1 MAIKLAD
8 VLLYLGATDDKLKAD
23 LRSAEGLTT
32 GWGKAVSGRMD
43 DVFRGAFERVGQ
55 MATNLVVNGAR
66 AAAGLV
72 VDSVNAAGD
81 LGESINKVNV
91 VFDTSADTIQRWSEG
106 ASTALGQSRQQ
117 ALEAVG
123 TFGNLFDSM
132 GIGSET
138 TAEMSTSLVE
148 LASDLASF
156 NNIDPGIALEKLRAG
171 VVGEVEPLRTLGVNL
186 TAVAV
191 EAKALQMG
199 IVETDVDMTK
209 LNGATI
215 KLEKANADASKALK
229 EHGAE
234 SIQYREA
241 AQKVAEAEAQIET
254 IMKGKKP
261 VLDAAQKAQAAYA
274 LIFEQTANAQ
284 GDFARTSEGAA
295 NAQRVLDAQMV
306 DLKATIGEAFLPAW
320 TELLAAMNTMLK
332 DAMPGIAEFVKGT
345 LGPAIL
351 ELIGTVKE
359 WVTWFMQLDPAT
371 QGLIGKIAGFVAILV
386 PLLGILVPVIGA
398 VSGLVGIF
406 TAIIP
411 VIGTVGGAMAILLN
425 PITLIVAAVIGL
437 TVAWSQNW
445 FGIQDITNTV
455 TTAIG
460 ATLSQWWSDF
470 KLGASTALDN
480 VKGFWEQHSDDVQT
494 VADTHWATMGLL
506 WTTQWDLLK
515 GVGTA
520 GVQFLTGDWEG
531 GMTTLK
537 ETASG
542 FWENTKALFKT
553 QLDQVKN
560 LFTLFGWGELGEQI
574 VTGIAN
580 GIAGA
585 GTFIY
590 DALKNSINTAM
601 TNVQGWLGIQSPSR
615 RAADEIGTPLGEGI
629 MKGASNYIDQ
639 SAIDLASSILG
650 IMPDVKQALS
660 SESLDVMSSLL
671 GMGNNNP
678 GDTIAQSAIDTMGSL
693 LGMGG
698 RNNPGRSI
706 AQSAIDTMGSL
717 LGMGDN
723 NPGSS
728 IAQSAIDTMNSL
740 LGINGSSIAQ
750 SQIDTMS
757 SLLGIGSPN
766 GNPGSSIA
774 QSAIDTMSSLLGMGQ
789 GASPSLSGAGNFN
802 ITINNTFNGPADET
816 IVKKG
821 TESGIVSAMRSLGLR

>member
-8 VLLYLGATDDKLKAD
+8 VLLYLSASDDKLKSD
-23 LRSAEGLTT
+23 LRSAENLTT
-32 GWGKAVSGRMD
+32 GWGRNVSGRMD

-55 MATNLVVNGAR
+55 MATNMVVNGAR

-106 ASTALGQSRQQ
+106 ASLALGQSRQQ

-132 GIGSET
+132 GITSEK

-156 NNIDPGIALEKLRAG
+156 NNIDPAIALEKLRAG

-215 KLEKANADASKALK
+215 KLEKANADAAKALK
-229 EHGAE
+229 EHGSE

-284 GDFARTSEGAA
+284 GDFARTSDGAA
-295 NAQRVLDAQMV
+295 NAQRILDAQMK
-306 DLKATIGEAFLPAW
+306 DMKATIGEAFIPAW
-320 TELLAAMNTMLK
+320 TELLAAMNGVLK
-332 DAMPGIAEFVKGT
+332 DAMPQIAEFVKGT
-345 LGPAIL
+345 LGPAVL
-351 ELIGTVKE
+351 DFVATVKE
-359 WVTWFMQLDPAT
+359 WVTWFMNLDPAT
-371 QGLIGKIAGFVAILV
+371 QSLIGKIAGFTALLI
-386 PLLGILVPVIGA
+386 PLLGILAPVIGA

-411 VIGTVGGAMAILLN
+411 VIGTVGGALAILLN

-460 ATLSQWWSDF
+460 DTLSQWWSDF

-480 VKGFWEQHSDDVQT
+480 VKGYWEQHDQDVQ
-494 VADTHWATMGLL
+494 AIANTHWETVGLL

-520 GVQFLTGDWEG
+520 GIQFMTGDWEG
-531 GMTTLK
+531 GMNTLR
-537 ETASG
+537 ETASS
-542 FWENTKALFKT
+542 FWENVKALFKT

-560 LFTLFGWGELGEQI
+560 LFTLFGWGDLGQTI
-574 VTGIAN
+574 VTGIAD
-580 GIAGA
+580 GIKGA
-585 GTFIY
+585 GSFLY
-590 DALKNSINTAM
+590 DALSGA
-601 TNVQGWLGIQSPSR
+601 LG
-615 RAADEIGTPLGEGI
+615 
-629 MKGASNYIDQ
+629 GALN
-639 SAIDLASSILG
+639 G
-650 IMPDVKQALS
+650 V
-660 SESLDVMSSLL
+660 SSLF
-671 GMGNNNP
+671 GGGS
-678 GDTIAQSAIDTMGSL
+678 GDGRSGGRSL
-693 LGMGG
+693 LDTSRSAVGEM
-698 RNNPGRSI
+698 GRS
-706 AQSAIDTMGSL
+706 MGRSL
-717 LGMGDN
+717 QPTVGGLTPTAAGG
-723 NPGSS
+723 G
-728 IAQSAIDTMNSL
+728 
-740 LGINGSSIAQ
+740 
-750 SQIDTMS
+750 
-757 SLLGIGSPN
+757 
-766 GNPGSSIA
+766 
-774 QSAIDTMSSLLGMGQ
+774 
-789 GASPSLSGAGNFN
+789 GNFN

-816 IVKKG
+816 VVKKG
-821 TESGIVSAMRSLGLR
+821 TEAGIVSAMRSLGLR